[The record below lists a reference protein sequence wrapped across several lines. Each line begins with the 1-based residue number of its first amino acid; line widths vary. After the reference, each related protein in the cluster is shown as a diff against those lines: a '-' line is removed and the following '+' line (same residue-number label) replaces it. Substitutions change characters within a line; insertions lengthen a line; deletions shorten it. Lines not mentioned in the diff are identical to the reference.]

1 MVAATLTLTNCNKV
15 SSIEEPASKLF
26 TIRANTGAD
35 SKTTNDGMHTL
46 WAENDK
52 VSLLYAPAGTNV
64 TSEFTNVP
72 MTIASGAGTSSA
84 VFKGEATLSGSND
97 FYAIYPHS
105 GALKIPGQRNSGYIF
120 VGNKNG
126 VTQNGYDSMAHLSGS
141 NCPMYGVALDND
153 DETIPE
159 FSMKQ
164 LASVIELS
172 IRSYSNEDF
181 ILKKVELLASEDIV
195 GSYYIDITGT
205 NPVYTPSDA
214 NYVSNTAVV
223 NIENGAAVS
232 KGSTIKVYIPI
243 KPYVQAE
250 GTVLH
255 FVYTA
260 TVGGVTMTTTDD
272 IGASTDVA
280 KRTFHAGKIKR
291 VSSAVFD
298 FNEIS
303 STSIADIIALDDD
316 SVCSVSSVYVA
327 AVTTKGYVVTDGVD
341 NVYVFTNSAPSFRIG
356 DKLDLTGTKTTYYG
370 VPEIKNSSA
379 TLVSSDNVVP
389 YTALTDITSTFDS
402 FTSSKADYVTFT
414 ATVIKDGSYTNFEV
428 TGATGRVGALTAAPS
443 SMYDGIT
450 EGDQVQITGFFN
462 AFNTSKTPN
471 LLNVIAVTVEK
482 VGGVTPPTPPS
493 TTISSL
499 LTLASSL
506 EDEET
511 SSESYTVENA
521 KVMAI
526 NGGNVI
532 VSDATGTI
540 LYYEKGLSG
549 INAGD
554 VVTMTGKVQNY
565 HFLPEI
571 TSGSLTK
578 TGSFT
583 PDYSSP
589 LTNFNS
595 DSYLATKEA
604 STMLSIDLIKI
615 EGTFNENA
623 SVFTVDGQTVTYT
636 VFDQTA
642 NANKTCVVVGYPVG
656 MSNSSKVKIL
666 PVTVT
671 PKSSPAVVVSPS
683 ELSWGATETSTKTVT
698 VTCGNDW
705 TVTGAPTWL
714 TVTKVD
720 ATSFTVTPTANTG
733 AARNAT
739 LTVTNSANSSYNA
752 TVSVTQAAPAVVKY
766 TDVIDASKL
775 AATNTTYTDFSNVTC
790 VSPAVYAGQSAKDGS
805 GNIQMRA
812 KNSNSGIVT
821 TTSGGTV
828 AAVRITVGSG
838 TNRVDVYGTN
848 TAYTSAADLYK
859 TDGNSN
865 QGTLLG
871 SVTSSGTITV
881 TGDYKYIG
889 IRSYNGAIYITKIE
903 IDWK

>member
-1 MVAATLTLTNCNKV
+1 MMVAATLTLTNCNKV
-15 SSIEEPASKLF
+15 SSIEEPAAKLF

-159 FSMKQ
+159 FTMKQ

-205 NPVYTPSDA
+205 NPVYTPSGA

-291 VSSAVFD
+291 VSSSILGFWAASTYTLSDLVSAVTGTEHDFTTTESYTVENARVMAKNNSNVILEDDTDIMLYYGSNSGINVGDVVTVSGNVKNHYYTAEIVSGSLTKTDTFTPDYSTPSSFD
-298 FNEIS
+298 AAAFKAAYDAHQVVDINLVTFTGTVDAEGKYV
-303 STSIADIIALDDD
+303 SIDGTTLK
-316 SVCSVSSVYVA
+316 SSVY
-327 AVTTKGYVVTDGVD
+327 G
-341 NVYVFTNSAPSFRIG
+341 I
-356 DKLDLTGTKTTYYG
+356 
-370 VPEIKNSSA
+370 SA
-379 TLVSSDNVVP
+379 TL
-389 YTALTDITSTFDS
+389 
-402 FTSSKADYVTFT
+402 KG
-414 ATVIKDGSYTNFEV
+414 KD
-428 TGATGRVGALTAAPS
+428 
-443 SMYDGIT
+443 
-450 EGDQVQITGFFN
+450 
-462 AFNTSKTPN
+462 
-471 LLNVIAVTVEK
+471 VTVVGYPVGVGSAANGNPINFVPVSVEER
-482 VGGVTPPTPPS
+482 GGVTPPTPQT

-499 LTLASSL
+499 LAVASSL
-506 EDEET
+506 QDGNT

-540 LYYEKGLSG
+540 LYYENNLNG

-554 VVTMTGKVQNY
+554 VVTMTGRVQNY
-565 HFLPEI
+565 HFLPEV

-604 STMLSIDLIKI
+604 KTMLSIDLIKI

-698 VTCGNDW
+698 VVCGNDW

-739 LTVTNSANSSYNA
+739 LTVTNSANSSYTA
-752 TVSVTQAAPAVVKY
+752 TVSVSQGSALDKTYLWTTAAGQVTAAAGSVTVSNVKW
-766 TDVIDASKL
+766 DFS
-775 AATNTTYTDFSNVTC
+775 AATYIGFESANSARGLQIGSSNKPQTSEWTLSTD
-790 VSPAVYAGQSAKDGS
+790 Q
-805 GNIQMRA
+805 I
-812 KNSNSGIVT
+812 
-821 TTSGGTV
+821 
-828 AAVRITVGSG
+828 SG
-838 TNRVDVYGTN
+838 TIKSVKVNACTGGSATLSISVGGVSYLSATSLTSTT
-848 TAYTSAADLYK
+848 TAYT
-859 TDGNSN
+859 
-865 QGTLLG
+865 GTG
-871 SVTSSGTITV
+871 SSSGTIVITMQAG
-881 TGDYKYIG
+881 TKAMYIK
-889 IRSYNGAIYITKIE
+889 SIE
-903 IDWK
+903 IVYN